1 MARKK
6 EKIVVNLDL
15 PKDDKTLSTL
25 YIILFFSIITGL
37 ASGLFWI
44 TNSGFVPTNNGEP
57 MFTNLYCGATAQDAA
72 GNPTGEFFQTNQQP
86 TYSQNQTCSI
96 LQDRPDR
103 VTWEDEEWTMVTK
116 RGKNFDVPG
125 VPDTATGGAVVLQP
139 LWLNCTV
146 EASGPYDYTVAIRS
160 SAGEI
165 LEYNNATANQGNC
178 GFEMTT
184 IPPDQR
190 YELVFLTATEGQFLS
205 TVTFDM
211 TVHYFDG
218 IPTNMNN
225 KSLWLGPALELGP
238 LKVHPT
244 IFLNFFGLTF
254 FLFIFPASYYWEKV
268 EEKKNEVEEKFPDFL
283 RDLAEYWKGGLSMTV
298 AVQTLA
304 TSEYGALNDEVKK
317 MSDQLSWGIKFSDVI
332 RQFADRV
339 GTPLVQ
345 RAIALIA
352 EADRAGGKI
361 SDILVTAAND
371 SRELK
376 FLEGERKRAIGS
388 YIAVIWTSYFVFL
401 GVIVVL
407 AKVFIPAIAGS
418 NSGGEDGGDSG
429 GQTIGNMTI
438 RNIDPLFFLTI
449 FYYGVTM
456 QAMGNGSMAG
466 LMATGRF
473 STGFK
478 HSGMMIIVALLIF
491 NLVAFS
497 PDLIGITDTAP
508 GDTPTVE
515 FLVRTKSGTVP
526 PLALNRLRFSIS
538 GPNTDFTIGV

>member
-1 MARKK
+1 MSR
-6 EKIVVNLDL
+6 
-15 PKDDKTLSTL
+15 L
-25 YIILFFSIITGL
+25 YIILFFSIILGL

-44 TNSGFVPTNNGEP
+44 ANSGFVPTQNGEP
-57 MFTNLYCGATAQDAA
+57 MFTNVYCGATAQDEA
-72 GNPTGEFFQTNQQP
+72 GNPTGEYFQTNQQP
-86 TYSQNQTCSI
+86 NYEANQTCTI

-103 VTWEDEEWTMVTK
+103 VTWEGEEWDLVTK

-125 VPDTATGGAVVLQP
+125 VPDSATGNSVILQP

-146 EASGPYDYTVAIRS
+146 DASTDADYTVAIRS
-160 SAGEI
+160 QSGEI
-165 LEYNNATANQGNC
+165 IDYYNGTANSGDC
-178 GFEMTT
+178 GIELVT
-184 IPPDQR
+184 IAPGAR
-190 YELVFLTATEGQFLS
+190 YELMFLALDETEYLNK
-205 TVTFDM
+205 VTFDM

-218 IPTNMNN
+218 IPANMNN
-225 KSLWLGPALELGP
+225 MSLWLGPEVNVGP
-238 LKVHPT
+238 VKLHPT

-254 FLFIFPASYYWEKV
+254 FFFIFPASYYWERV
-268 EEKKNEVEEKFPDFL
+268 EFKKNEIEEKFPDFL

-332 RQFADRV
+332 LQFAERV
-339 GTPLVQ
+339 GTPLVK
-345 RAIALIA
+345 RAITLIA

-418 NSGGEDGGDSG
+418 NSSGDDGGDSG

-456 QAMGNGSMAG
+456 QALGNGSMAG

-478 HSGMMIIVALLIF
+478 HSGMMIVVALVIF
-491 NLVAFS
+491 NFVAFS
-497 PDLIGITDTAP
+497 PDLIGVTEIP
-508 GDTPTVE
+508 GLNPSQGTFVPTP
-515 FLVRTKSGTVP
+515 LYWG
-526 PLALNRLRFSIS
+526 
-538 GPNTDFTIGV
+538 

>member
-1 MARKK
+1 VARKK
-6 EKIVVNLDL
+6 EKLTVNLDL
-15 PKDDKTLSTL
+15 PKDDSTMSRL
-25 YIILFFSIITGL
+25 YIILFFSIILGL
-37 ASGLFWI
+37 ASGLFWVA
-44 TNSGFVPTNNGEP
+44 NSGFVPTKNGEP

-72 GNPTGEFFQTNQQP
+72 GTPTGEYFQTNQQP
-86 TYSQNQTCSI
+86 NYEANQTCSI

-103 VTWEDEEWTMVTK
+103 VTWEDEEWTLVTK

-125 VPDTATGGAVVLQP
+125 VSDTATGSSVVLQP

-146 EASGPYDYTVAIRS
+146 EAPTNADYTVAIRS
-160 SAGEI
+160 PTGEI
-165 LEYNNATANQGNC
+165 EDYYNGTANKGDC
-178 GFEMTT
+178 GIELVT
-184 IPPDQR
+184 ILPGER
-190 YELVFLTATEGQFLS
+190 YELMFIVADESEYLDK
-205 TVTFDM
+205 VTFDM
-211 TVHYFDG
+211 TVHFFDG
-218 IPTNMNN
+218 IPANMNN
-225 KSLWLGPALELGP
+225 MSLWLGPEVNLGP
-238 LKVHPT
+238 VKLHPS

-254 FLFIFPASYYWEKV
+254 FFFIFPASYYWERV
-268 EEKKNEVEEKFPDFL
+268 EAKKNEVEEKFPDFL

-317 MSDQLSWGIKFSDVI
+317 MSDQLSWGIKFSEVI
-332 RQFADRV
+332 LQFAERV
-339 GTPLVQ
+339 GTPLVL
-345 RAIALIA
+345 RAITLIA

-418 NSGGEDGGDSG
+418 NSSGDGGGDSG

-456 QAMGNGSMAG
+456 QALGNGSMAG

-478 HSGMMIIVALLIF
+478 HSGMMILVALLVF
-491 NLVAFS
+491 NFVAFS
-497 PDLIGITDTAP
+497 PDLIGVTDVP
-508 GDTPTVE
+508 GLNP
-515 FLVRTKSGTVP
+515 SQGTFVP
-526 PLALNRLRFSIS
+526 PPLFF
-538 GPNTDFTIGV
+538 G